1 MVGPGHVRQS
11 PGPGAVVVDR
21 PRCPG
26 HTPTTTS
33 CLPRLL
39 PSAEGLDRTG
49 QYGGRLNLSSRV
61 TQMVEVGVELVGG
74 TIRQVGVRLEI
85 TSTLS

>member
-11 PGPGAVVVDR
+11 PGPSAVVVDR

-26 HTPTTTS
+26 HTPTTS

-39 PSAEGLDRTG
+39 TSAKGLDRTG

-61 TQMVEVGVELVGG
+61 TQVVEVGVELVGG
-74 TIRQVGVRLEI
+74 TVRQVGVRLEI